1 MLLPRPEVTEHLPDE
16 LPTEFRCVSA
26 FAPLMS
32 AWQQAQDARRAVA
45 DGRSAGPAAPRL
57 ERAVLE
63 RFQRLMAAEG
73 WPVQLLRMG
82 QDRAYAR
89 ERIALGHGSSSW
101 QLRQLSLQLGR
112 HYDDSTALH

>member
-32 AWQQAQDARRAVA
+32 AWQQAQEAHGASPDH
-45 DGRSAGPAAPRL
+45 RSAAPAAPRL

-73 WPVQLLRMG
+73 WPVQRLRMCY
-82 QDRAYAR
+82 DRLYAR
-89 ERIALGHGSSSW
+89 ERIALGHGSASW
-101 QLRQLSLQLGR
+101 PLRQLSLQLAR
-112 HYDDSTALH
+112 HYDEPAALH